1 MLDRNRLLRTKGL
14 TVAGG
19 KPLIVDAPKLLDKAN
34 MPTIDALRVLPLPV
48 AKMLAKAKLLSTKT
62 IAVAAGKPPLA

>member
-19 KPLIVDAPKLLDKAN
+19 KPLIIDAPKLFDKAN
-34 MPTIDALRVLPLPV
+34 KPTIVDAP
-48 AKMLAKAKLLSTKT
+48 KMLAKAKLLSTKT
-62 IAVAAGKPPLA
+62 IAGAAGKPR